1 MKTNLALESYHRRL
15 QSETIGWRIEVERR
29 VRAEGEVVGHGGL
42 KMWMGSWELVRS
54 RAPDTSKPIWDLP
67 SSIVHGTL
75 RETYFD
81 IPSVCR
87 KN

>member
-54 RAPDTSKPIWDLP
+54 
-67 SSIVHGTL
+67 
-75 RETYFD
+75 
-81 IPSVCR
+81 
-87 KN
+87 